1 MQACLGGS
9 VIVSKNYRH
18 LLDGV
23 NRADS
28 LSWNPHKSLGIP
40 LQCSMFLIKQ
50 KGLLHECNSSAAQY
64 LFQQDKFYDVSY
76 DTGDKSVQCG
86 RKVDVF
92 KFWLVLKARGI
103 DGLGLLMDNA
113 MQMSEYFTE
122 SIRNRQGFRLIQK
135 ENFMYT
141 NICFWYIPKAMRNEN
156 ETAEWWQRIYAFT
169 ALIKEKMIA
178 RGTLMVTYC
187 PHQSRNLGN
196 FFRMV
201 VTCYPPPTK
210 ESMKFAIDEIERLS
224 EENFI

>member
-1 MQACLGGS
+1 M
-9 VIVSKNYRH
+9 
-18 LLDGV
+18 DGV

-28 LSWNPHKSLGIP
+28 LSWNPHKALGVP

-92 KFWLVLKARGI
+92 KFWLILKVRGL
-103 DGLGLLMDNA
+103 DGIALLMDNA
-113 MQMSEYFTE
+113 MKMSEYLTE
-122 SIRNRQGFRLIQK
+122 SLRTREGFRLIQE
-135 ENFMYT
+135 ENFDFT
-141 NICFWYIPKAMRNEN
+141 NICFWYIPKALRNEK
-156 ETAEWWQRIYAFT
+156 ESDEWWERIYAFT
-169 ALIKEKMIA
+169 AMIKEKMIM
-178 RGTLMVTYC
+178 RGSLMVTYC
-187 PHQSRNLGN
+187 PLQNRNLGN

-201 VTCYPPPTK
+201 VACYPPPTK
-210 ESMKFAIDEIERLS
+210 ESMKFVIDEIEHLA

>member
-1 MQACLGGS
+1 
-9 VIVSKNYRH
+9 
-18 LLDGV
+18 
-23 NRADS
+23 
-28 LSWNPHKSLGIP
+28 
-40 LQCSMFLIKQ
+40 MFLIKQ

-64 LFQQDKFYDVSY
+64 LFQQDKFYDVSF

-92 KFWLVLKARGI
+92 KFWLVLKARGL

-122 SIRNRQGFRLIQK
+122 LIRKRDGFRLIQK
-135 ENFMYT
+135 ENFSYM
-141 NICFWYIPKAMRNEN
+141 NICFWYIPKAMRNEK
-156 ETAEWWQRIYAFT
+156 ETNEWWQRIYAFT
-169 ALIKEKMIA
+169 ALVKEKMIK

-187 PHQSRNLGN
+187 PLQSRNLGN

-201 VTCYPPPTK
+201 VACYPPPTK
-210 ESMKFAIDEIERLS
+210 ESMKFAIEEIERLS